1 MSEPRPICLIA
12 RRIPAAG
19 GDRIAERC
27 EVREGGPAATPDLLR
42 ELAPG
47 AAAIVTDPTV
57 AVGPELL
64 DAAGPGLRLVA
75 NFAVGYDN
83 IDLDACRERGVIATN
98 TPDVLTDA
106 TAELALALTLAAARG
121 LPAAE
126 RRLRDGEWKGFDTT
140 GDLGTGLSG
149 ATFGIVGMGRIGR
162 RYAELVRPLAGSI
175 LYTARNPKPEAEAAL
190 GAELADLAQL
200 LSGADVVSVHAA
212 ATPET
217 TGMIGAPRARIDA
230 TRSDPR
236 QHRPGL
242 AGRLGGTCRGPR
254 RRHDRGRRTR
264 RLRERAGRGPASCS
278 RPRTASS
285 SPTSARRR
293 PAPGTRWRA
302 WSPTRWSPSSTAA
315 SRRTGWSEAY
325 GFMWLWTAASIV
337 RCWASA
343 GRPRRRRR
351 PFRSP
356 ASGARR

>member
-47 AAAIVTDPTV
+47 TAAIVTDPTV

-64 DAAGPGLRLVA
+64 DAAGPGLKLVA

-83 IDLDACRERGVIATN
+83 VDLDACRERGVIATN

-190 GAELADLAQL
+190 GAELAELAQL

-217 TGMIGAPRARIDA
+217 TGMIGARELE
-230 TRSDPR
+230 SM
-236 QHRPGL
+236 RPGAILVNTARGSLVDSAAL
-242 AGRLGGTCRGPR
+242 AAALDAGTIAA
-254 RRHDRGRRTR
+254 
-264 RLRERAGRGPASCS
+264 AGLDVYENEPDVAPELLAAPNCVLLPHVG
-278 RPRTASS
+278 
-285 SPTSARRR
+285 SA
-293 PAPGTRWRA
+293 T
-302 WSPTRWSPSSTAA
+302 T
-315 SRRTGWSEAY
+315 
-325 GFMWLWTAASIV
+325 
-337 RCWASA
+337 
-343 GRPRRRRR
+343 
-351 PFRSP
+351 
-356 ASGARR
+356 GARDAMAGLVADAVVAVLDGREPPNRLV

>member
-64 DAAGPGLRLVA
+64 DAAGPGLKLVA

-83 IDLDACRERGVIATN
+83 VDLDACRERGVIATN

-190 GAELADLAQL
+190 GAELAELAQL

-217 TGMIGAPRARIDA
+217 TGMIGARELE
-230 TRSDPR
+230 SM
-236 QHRPGL
+236 RPGAILVNTARGSLVDSAAL
-242 AGRLGGTCRGPR
+242 AAALDAGTIAA
-254 RRHDRGRRTR
+254 
-264 RLRERAGRGPASCS
+264 AGLDVYENEPDVAPELLAAPNCVLLPHVG
-278 RPRTASS
+278 
-285 SPTSARRR
+285 SA
-293 PAPGTRWRA
+293 T
-302 WSPTRWSPSSTAA
+302 T
-315 SRRTGWSEAY
+315 
-325 GFMWLWTAASIV
+325 
-337 RCWASA
+337 
-343 GRPRRRRR
+343 
-351 PFRSP
+351 
-356 ASGARR
+356 GARDAMAGLVADAVVAVLDGREPPNRLV